1 MFMKRLCLYGLIALT
16 MLLLISNSLD
26 AADNTGSVLTSF
38 YPMQVF
44 TLNVTKGIPELQ
56 PMLLLPATLGC
67 PHDYSLTPSDV
78 TKLSRANVL
87 IMNGAM
93 EQFITTEKMR
103 EINPRL
109 YVIVS
114 GKAIANIVEHGE
126 VNPHSWVSP
135 FAAAQQVRV
144 IEAELSTLYPQYA
157 QRLQANA
164 EDYAARL
171 EALGAE
177 LKRAI
182 AALPQKKIMTFH
194 DAFAYFARDLG
205 LDVVGVIELEPGT
218 LPTARHIQAMIAL
231 TKQHGLKAV
240 FAEVQYPAD
249 VAATIA
255 QEAGIKVLVLDPMA
269 SAETVTLTMYE
280 DVMRKNLA
288 MLKEALQ

>member
-1 MFMKRLCLYGLIALT
+1 MKRFHLYGLIMFT
-16 MLLLISNSLD
+16 MLLMASNTLE
-26 AADNTGSVLTSF
+26 AADNLGLIVTSF
-38 YPMQVF
+38 YPMQIL

-56 PMLLLPATLGC
+56 PRLLLPATLGC

-78 TKLSRANVL
+78 TKLTRANVL
-87 IMNGAM
+87 IMNGEM
-93 EQFITTEKMR
+93 EQFITMEKMR

-109 YVIVS
+109 HVIVS
-114 GKAIANIVEHGE
+114 GKSIANIVEQGE

-135 FAAAQQVRV
+135 FTAAQQVHV
-144 IEAELSTLYPQYA
+144 IETELSALYPQYA
-157 QRLQANA
+157 QQLKANA
-164 EDYAARL
+164 AEYAARL

-177 LKRAI
+177 MKRAI

-249 VAATIA
+249 VAETIA

-280 DVMRKNLA
+280 DVMHKNIA
-288 MLKEALQ
+288 MLKEGLE